1 MACTTLPDC
10 GRSQGSWLY
19 VRRIRAEG
27 MAQNHSAQK
36 SGRIVSLRG
45 HSVPDVSGT
54 GRGRN
59 HTGWSGAADRIG
71 RGGIP
76 WHVRRHLA
84 VHRGG
89 VMPDAGLYRPLQPRL
104 LRAERID
111 TQSHENRAFPRHRHQ
126 RGVHT
131 VVFTASRGPRGHR
144 PCARAADP
152 REPFHTT
159 LDVVGHRQKN
169 AHNSAT
175 GCGRFSWS

>member
-10 GRSQGSWLY
+10 GRGQGSWLH

-27 MAQNHSAQK
+27 MAQSHSARE

-45 HSVPDVSGT
+45 RSVPDVGGT

-59 HTGWSGAADRIG
+59 RTGWSGAAGHIG

-89 VMPDAGLYRPLQPRL
+89 VMPDAGLCRPLQPRL

-111 TQSHENRAFPRHRHQ
+111 TQSREDRAFPRHRH
-126 RGVHT
+126 
-131 VVFTASRGPRGHR
+131 
-144 PCARAADP
+144 
-152 REPFHTT
+152 
-159 LDVVGHRQKN
+159 
-169 AHNSAT
+169 
-175 GCGRFSWS
+175 